1 MSAEDGTAVVDTA
14 TPTAAPAAEP
24 AAALVDATANAAAE
38 GEGGEGN
45 DGSQERDEHG
55 RFKNPVQPRI
65 NELTRA
71 AREAQR
77 ERDYWRAIATATTT
91 QAPAPAAPKKP
102 EASEFADYG
111 DYVEALAEFKADE
124 KVAKALSERDERSQR
139 ESTAA
144 KVASTWEGRQA
155 DFRKSK
161 PDYDDVMA
169 GADGVSIKDHV
180 GQALMDS
187 DHGPAI
193 AYQLAKN
200 PALADKLNA
209 LSPTSAARAIGQMEA
224 SFAAQAAAP
233 SPSSASAPAA
243 SAPAASPAVRTTSA
257 PPPAKTTAA
266 APSAQ
271 VDLSKLSMD
280 DYVKTR
286 KQQGARWA
294 R

>member
-1 MSAEDGTAVVDTA
+1 MSAEDGTTAVDTA

-24 AAALVDATANAAAE
+24 AVTPVDATGQQPAAE
-38 GEGGEGN
+38 GEGGE
-45 DGSQERDEHG
+45 QERDEHG

-77 ERDYWRAIATATTT
+77 ERDYWRAIATTN

-102 EASEFADYG
+102 DASEFADYG

-144 KVASTWEGRQA
+144 KVASTWDGRQA
-155 DFRKSK
+155 DFRKST

-169 GADGVSIKDHV
+169 GADDVSIKDHV

-200 PALADKLNA
+200 PALAEKLNA
-209 LSPTSAARAIGQMEA
+209 LSPTAAARAIGQMEA
-224 SFAAQAAAP
+224 GFAAQAAAP
-233 SPSSASAPAA
+233 SPSSAPAPVA
-243 SAPAASPAVRTTSA
+243 SAPAASPAIRSTSA